1 MSVIIKIAFVHLV
14 CACLAIFV
22 VGSRFACSYPRY
34 SLRDYSG
41 ANIRKQRE
49 HQGFQVTTPCYNY
62 KVVYSQAKGVR
73 VFEDGLWSLDLFMA
87 AEPSVVKRLQEMDAA
102 KSAHDEGTRAAAAA
116 AATGAMASAA
126 AAAAATRATAMAIA
140 TPVEEE
146 IPRPLTRRSVGNVSD
161 IQMETV
167 LEVDGRNGFEAW
179 RRFVS
184 EMERDT
190 VNHKLAI
197 IELLSRPDFDDDLR

>member
-14 CACLAIFV
+14 CVCLAIFV

-41 ANIRKQRE
+41 ANNGKQRE

-62 KVVYSQAKGVR
+62 KVVYSQAKSVR

-87 AEPSVVKRLQEMDAA
+87 AEPSVVKRLPEMDAA
-102 KSAHDEGTRAAAAA
+102 KSAHDEGTRAAAAG

-126 AAAAATRATAMAIA
+126 AAAAATGATSMAA
-140 TPVEEE
+140 PVEEE

-167 LEVDGRNGFEAW
+167 LEVDGKNGFEA
-179 RRFVS
+179 
-184 EMERDT
+184 
-190 VNHKLAI
+190 
-197 IELLSRPDFDDDLR
+197 